1 MIIER
6 FTFERSLIWVFVKG
20 NQVPLLPTKPVID
33 LVMGVIAG
41 NVVALG
47 CCRTHFSVAAAREAA
62 NHFPSLRARWEEVR
76 MAVYDVVIAGGGAA
90 GLSAALVLGRC
101 RRSVLVCDDGHP
113 RNEASHAVH
122 CLLGN
127 EGMSPVKLL
136 AKGRQELRAYGHVA
150 LRDDKLVSIERE
162 QTEFTV
168 TCASGFRA
176 AARKVLLTT
185 GLRDDVPRIDGIDG
199 LYGRTVHHC
208 PYCDGY
214 ESSDKPIAVY
224 GKGDKGAGLALMMKQ
239 WSPDVVLCTD
249 GESDIS
255 SEMRSRLEEHSIEIY
270 GEKVVKLEGDN
281 DGHLQRICL
290 IDGKA
295 VDRAAMFF
303 TTGCA
308 QRSDLWKTLGCRR
321 DEKGGIIRD
330 PETEESS
337 VPGVYVAGDASRDVL
352 LVAVAIAE
360 GAKAAVAI
368 NRALLKDEGLG

>member
-1 MIIER
+1 M
-6 FTFERSLIWVFVKG
+6 
-20 NQVPLLPTKPVID
+20 
-33 LVMGVIAG
+33 
-41 NVVALG
+41 
-47 CCRTHFSVAAAREAA
+47 
-62 NHFPSLRARWEEVR
+62 
-76 MAVYDVVIAGGGAA
+76 
-90 GLSAALVLGRC
+90 
-101 RRSVLVCDDGHP
+101 
-113 RNEASHAVH
+113 H

-127 EGMSPVKLL
+127 EGIPPLKLL

-150 LRDDKLVSIERE
+150 LHDDKLVSIERK
-162 QTEFTV
+162 QTHFTV
-168 TCASGFRA
+168 TCASGFTA

-185 GLRDDVPRIDGIDG
+185 GLQDEVPRIDGIER

-214 ESSDKPIAVY
+214 ENSDKPIAVY
-224 GKGDKGAGLALMMKQ
+224 GKGDEGAGLALMMKQ
-239 WSPDVVLCTD
+239 WSSDVVLCTD

-255 SEMRSRLEEHSIEIY
+255 SEMRSRLGEHGIEIY
-270 GEKVVKLEGDN
+270 GDKIVKLEGDD
-281 DGHLQRICL
+281 DGHLQRIRL

-303 TTGCA
+303 TTGCT
-308 QRSDLWKTLGCRR
+308 QRSDLWQTLGCRR
-321 DEKGGIIRD
+321 DEKGGIISD
-330 PETEESS
+330 PITEESS

>member
-1 MIIER
+1 
-6 FTFERSLIWVFVKG
+6 
-20 NQVPLLPTKPVID
+20 
-33 LVMGVIAG
+33 
-41 NVVALG
+41 
-47 CCRTHFSVAAAREAA
+47 
-62 NHFPSLRARWEEVR
+62 
-76 MAVYDVVIAGGGAA
+76 
-90 GLSAALVLGRC
+90 
-101 RRSVLVCDDGHP
+101 
-113 RNEASHAVH
+113 VH

-127 EGMSPVKLL
+127 EGISPVKLL

-281 DGHLQRICL
+281 DGYLQRICL

-368 NRALLKDEGLG
+368 NRALPRMKG

>member
-1 MIIER
+1 M
-6 FTFERSLIWVFVKG
+6 
-20 NQVPLLPTKPVID
+20 
-33 LVMGVIAG
+33 
-41 NVVALG
+41 AL
-47 CCRTHFSVAAAREAA
+47 
-62 NHFPSLRARWEEVR
+62 
-76 MAVYDVVIAGGGAA
+76 YDVVIAGGGAA

-101 RRSVLVCDDGHP
+101 RRSVLICDDGHP

-127 EGMSPVKLL
+127 EGIPPVKLL

-150 LRDDKLVSIERE
+150 LHDDKLVSIERK
-162 QTEFTV
+162 QTHFTV
-168 TCASGFRA
+168 TCASGFTA

-185 GLRDDVPRIDGIDG
+185 GLQDEVPRIDGIER

-214 ESSDKPIAVY
+214 ENSDKPIAVY
-224 GKGDKGAGLALMMKQ
+224 GKGDEGAGLALMMKQ
-239 WSPDVVLCTD
+239 WSSDVVLYTD

-255 SEMRSRLEEHSIEIY
+255 SEMRSRLGEHGIEIY
-270 GEKVVKLEGDN
+270 GDKIVKLEGDD
-281 DGHLQRICL
+281 DGHLQRIRL

-303 TTGCA
+303 TTGCT
-308 QRSDLWKTLGCRR
+308 QRSDLWQTLGCRR
-321 DEKGGIIRD
+321 DEKGGIISD
-330 PETEESS
+330 PITEESN